1 MPQIGRSSPIPTA
14 QTPSPSH
21 RRFVCQKL
29 LLNGR
34 RCNAAFTRAYTLKRH
49 DLDIHEYRSTT
60 FVDCNPGANRRRTI
74 QRSSPLMTPEPAT
87 ALMIPVFTATR
98 AAATVSSQSD
108 TPMMST
114 PISTLDLPLGPAV
127 FPHGWSTAPASTFS
141 QSQSVQIPPTSLEA
155 IPSRTRMDLPLGT
168 TPRSYLGDTN
178 RSHSPARNRSP
189 NQIIENASNDG
200 YHREVGSCREAAH
213 GPPIEVAHSNVT
225 GRKRRWSTVS
235 NGRCFEAL
243 RKDHM
248 PIYEV
253 KMSKR
258 IRDQH
263 RGLDWRTKIAQT
275 TFNKSYESLLARW
288 GVKSGHK
295 GTCVLVPEDWKPL
308 DPLDVM
314 ALFSRENMPSES
326 SSRAWY
332 SYSDHGTSLARAL
345 VWFSRWP
352 RTGLEHDNFMG
363 SGPFKPMEASH
374 LCHHGLC
381 ILHLHYEGAEVN
393 QDREECRKEAR
404 RLRQDGAMV
413 PTGCVKHNPPCLMQV
428 CLSCRIRTN
437 LLIDYLL
444 ACCFDHV
451 RDMLHPICHLT
462 KSQGLTTIGSSVDA
476 TEISVS
482 DSRVPASY
490 IVLRHNN

>member
-1 MPQIGRSSPIPTA
+1 MSQTRRSSPIPTV
-14 QTPSPSH
+14 QTPSPNH

-34 RCNAAFTRAYTLKRH
+34 RCDAAFTRAYTLKRH
-49 DLDIHEYRSTT
+49 DLDIHDYRSTT

-74 QRSSPLMTPEPAT
+74 QRSSPPMTAEPAT
-87 ALMIPVFTATR
+87 TLTVPVSTATT
-98 AAATVSSQSD
+98 AAASVHSRSD
-108 TPMMST
+108 TPMIST
-114 PISTLDLPLGPAV
+114 PTATLDLPLRPAV
-127 FPHGWSTAPASTFS
+127 FPRGWSTTPASTFS
-141 QSQSVQIPPTSLEA
+141 QSSSVQIPNTGLEA
-155 IPSRTRMDLPLGT
+155 IPSRTRIDPPLGT
-168 TPRSYLGDTN
+168 TTGIHLGNTDGN
-178 RSHSPARNRSP
+178 HSLASSRSP
-189 NQIIENASNDG
+189 NQIIENARNDG
-200 YHREVGSCREAAH
+200 YHREVCSCREAAH
-213 GPPIEVAHSNVT
+213 GPPIEATYSDVT
-225 GRKRRWSTVS
+225 GRKRRWSTVR

-258 IRDQH
+258 MRDQH

-275 TFNKSYESLLARW
+275 TFTKSYESLLARW

-295 GTCVLVPEDWKPL
+295 GTCVLVPEDWKSL

-314 ALFSRENMPSES
+314 ALFNRENLPSES
-326 SSRAWY
+326 SARAWY

-345 VWFSRWP
+345 AWFSRWP

-381 ILHLHYEGAEVN
+381 ILHLHYESADVN

-413 PTGCVKHNPPCLMQV
+413 PTGCVNHHPPCLMQV
-428 CLSCRIRTN
+428 CLSCRIRTR
-437 LLIDYLL
+437 LLIDYFSMLL
-444 ACCFDHV
+444 
-451 RDMLHPICHLT
+451 
-462 KSQGLTTIGSSVDA
+462 
-476 TEISVS
+476 
-482 DSRVPASY
+482 
-490 IVLRHNN
+490 